1 MPHGKPNE
9 VVEAQAKTKAEAQ
22 AKVVAEAQA
31 KVASNVVK
39 GLHSSGVMAEKKGQP
54 QPVANNQP
62 AAPVVTQQQPK
73 ARPFGRTCG

>member
-73 ARPFGRTCG
+73 ERPFGRTCG